1 MVRDFLKLVSLLLV
15 FGGVVV
21 ILGTAGASDLEEIGL
36 IETAIRGTIG
46 VGLSLVGYMGL
57 KIGGFENVKFERGN

>member
-1 MVRDFLKLVSLLLV
+1 MRKEFLRLVFLLLV

-36 IETAIRGTIG
+36 IETTIRGTIG
-46 VGLSLVGYMGL
+46 VGLSLVGCMGL

>member
-21 ILGTAGASDLEEIGL
+21 ILGTAGASDLGTISLNEIM
-36 IETAIRGTIG
+36 IRGIIG
-46 VGLSLVGYMGL
+46 VGLSLVGYFGL
-57 KIGGFENVKFERGN
+57 KIGGFENGSIERGN